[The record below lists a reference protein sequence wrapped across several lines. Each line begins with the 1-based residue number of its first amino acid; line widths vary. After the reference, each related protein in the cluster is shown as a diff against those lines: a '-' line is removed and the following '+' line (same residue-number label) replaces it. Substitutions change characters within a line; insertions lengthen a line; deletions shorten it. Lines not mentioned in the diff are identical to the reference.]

1 MTCSLIDSRLVCA
14 RPVENFHQ
22 TRKDS
27 EYKGKL
33 QGQEAGHKS
42 YLIFFSQRSNHD
54 PFLSPITCSL
64 RIIVLHGLRGQ

>member
-1 MTCSLIDSRLVCA
+1 MTCSLIDSRLVCVRPEKTSIKLA
-14 RPVENFHQ
+14 RTP
-22 TRKDS
+22 

-42 YLIFFSQRSNHD
+42 YMIFFSQRSNHD
-54 PFLSPITCSL
+54 PFPSPITCSL